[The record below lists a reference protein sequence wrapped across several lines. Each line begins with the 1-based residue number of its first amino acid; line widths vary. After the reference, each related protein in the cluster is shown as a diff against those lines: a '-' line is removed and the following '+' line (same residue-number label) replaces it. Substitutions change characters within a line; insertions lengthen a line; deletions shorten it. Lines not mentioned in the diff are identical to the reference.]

1 MPTHE
6 APPSEIPADHQ
17 PTVRGEDEPQPVAYG
32 YPPLTGWEGVPPFI
46 PDTVDEIDALD
57 KGLQGDVSDHG

>member
-17 PTVRGEDEPQPVAYG
+17 PTVRGEDEPQPAVYG
-32 YPPLTGWEGVPPFI
+32 YVPPFI
-46 PDTVDEIDALD
+46 PDTIDAVDALD